1 MHITYIFERLQIS
14 DQNRDPSVII
24 NINNGIG
31 QCMIG
36 FYQRRSLGLEQ
47 SEITMIF
54 LIKMRAYPGDQIAV
68 IQQVTAWCLTCSI
81 VYEFMLSLGQTKSK
95 FNCIQSAMKES

>member
-1 MHITYIFERLQIS
+1 
-14 DQNRDPSVII
+14 
-24 NINNGIG
+24 
-31 QCMIG
+31 MID

-68 IQQVTAWCLTCSI
+68 I
-81 VYEFMLSLGQTKSK
+81 
-95 FNCIQSAMKES
+95 